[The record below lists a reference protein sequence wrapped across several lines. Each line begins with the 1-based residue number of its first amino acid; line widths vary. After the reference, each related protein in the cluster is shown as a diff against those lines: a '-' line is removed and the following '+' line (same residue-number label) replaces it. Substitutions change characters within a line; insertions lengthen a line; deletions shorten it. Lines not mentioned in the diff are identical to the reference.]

1 MNNEVSEQKIISKI
15 TWKIIRELKL
25 VSLHLMLFT
34 ARPDV
39 SIYLVSSR
47 VTFPSY
53 HLISGLVSGGV
64 MFLADFM
71 GLHGAGLSPTGWAN
85 SPMILSMLQHPPLH
99 APASSCF
106 SPAACTHC
114 KKSSGNLLSNALSP
128 EWLGPFCLTQS
139 VDVHSVQQ
147 SLEMSCWSS

>member
-15 TWKIIRELKL
+15 TWKIICELKL

-53 HLISGLVSGGV
+53 HLVSGLVSGGV
-64 MFLADFM
+64 MFLADFV
-71 GLHGAGLSPTGWAN
+71 GWGK
-85 SPMILSMLQHPPLH
+85 LTHDPLH

-106 SPAACTHC
+106 PPAACTHC
-114 KKSSGNLLSNALSP
+114 KKSSGNLLSIALSP
-128 EWLGPFCLTQS
+128 E
-139 VDVHSVQQ
+139 
-147 SLEMSCWSS
+147 

>member
-64 MFLADFM
+64 MFLADFV

-85 SPMILSMLQHPPLH
+85 SPMILSLQHPPLH

-128 EWLGPFCLTQS
+128 E
-139 VDVHSVQQ
+139 
-147 SLEMSCWSS
+147 

>member
-85 SPMILSMLQHPPLH
+85 SPMILSLQHPPLH

-128 EWLGPFCLTQS
+128 E
-139 VDVHSVQQ
+139 
-147 SLEMSCWSS
+147 

>member
-53 HLISGLVSGGV
+53 HLVSGLVSGGV
-64 MFLADFM
+64 MFLADFV

-85 SPMILSMLQHPPLH
+85 SPMILSLQHPPLH

-128 EWLGPFCLTQS
+128 E
-139 VDVHSVQQ
+139 
-147 SLEMSCWSS
+147 